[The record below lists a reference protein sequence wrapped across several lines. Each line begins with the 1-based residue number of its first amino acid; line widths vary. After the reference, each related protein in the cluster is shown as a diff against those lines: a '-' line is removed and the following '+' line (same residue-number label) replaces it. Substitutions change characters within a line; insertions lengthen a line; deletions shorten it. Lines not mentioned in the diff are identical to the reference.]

1 MLPEGPGRTYL
12 GSADLMERNLDRR
25 VEAVFPVEDGS
36 LAAHLRDLILP
47 AYLRDTVNARQLQ
60 SDGTWTRVR
69 PVPGEEPSAVHQPG
83 TTPPCVP
90 LDLRFSV
97 HSVPESGAYEG
108 MSSGLEQRPVEVQR
122 KWPSSKGASLED
134 SGAWEHAPLGRA
146 AHRQSGPL
154 NSLGQAHGRPSPE
167 GG

>member
-60 SDGTWTRVR
+60 SDGTWTRPTCAGRGAVR
-69 PVPGEEPSAVHQPG
+69 C
-83 TTPPCVP
+83 PPTRDNSTLRPARFALLGPQCARIRCV
-90 LDLRFSV
+90 RRYVF
-97 HSVPESGAYEG
+97 GA
-108 MSSGLEQRPVEVQR
+108 
-122 KWPSSKGASLED
+122 
-134 SGAWEHAPLGRA
+134 
-146 AHRQSGPL
+146 
-154 NSLGQAHGRPSPE
+154 
-167 GG
+167 